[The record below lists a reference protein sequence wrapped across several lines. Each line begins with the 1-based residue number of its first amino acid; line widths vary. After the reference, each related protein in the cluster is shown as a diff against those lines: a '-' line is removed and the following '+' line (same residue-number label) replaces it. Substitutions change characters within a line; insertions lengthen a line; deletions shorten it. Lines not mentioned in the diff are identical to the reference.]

1 MKNILLLF
9 TKTFLIFS
17 LISSCSSGG
26 ENELGPL
33 DFFNLED
40 AEGVWVMNSLCEDYE
55 FGNTIISLDEELP
68 DSVNVL
74 SDTLSNIFIEAGENI
89 ILASIN
95 NAGVFNIQ
103 PQPFQ
108 AQLNLNNLPIDI
120 TVDIQGDGVLSDS
133 TGNMDVIFS
142 FELIPGQ
149 LDSIDCSIDLTR

>member
-1 MKNILLLF
+1 MKNILSLF

-26 ENELGPL
+26 EDELGPL